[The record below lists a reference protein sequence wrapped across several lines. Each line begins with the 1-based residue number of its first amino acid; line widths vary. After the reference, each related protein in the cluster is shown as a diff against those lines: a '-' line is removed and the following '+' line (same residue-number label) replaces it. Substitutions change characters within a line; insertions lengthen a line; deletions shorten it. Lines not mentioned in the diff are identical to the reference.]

1 MFLPDRSRIFNHK
14 GGLQIPSNPV
24 LQYPSQQQNQAPIY
38 NQGYMQI
45 PQQQVPVTQQEVQ
58 PIYRSPII
66 TPQGKNSINLHN
78 HNLEILPDQLMMPPN
93 WQQPQQPIQQYVMPA
108 ATKVQ
113 TLPQVPVQQQP
124 ESIPPPSDV
133 EDDNSTEL
141 PKKKQRKHKKVDT
154 VEKKDDSKAHA
165 DNDPVH
171 EQYKMIRDSLEVE
184 FKDHKMEFRDHD
196 GKSDRPEGALLSLSL
211 GLLITAVLA
220 IIVTCRMKVVGSRR
234 RTGKVPFGRDAD
246 FLVNGMYL

>member
-1 MFLPDRSRIFNHK
+1 
-14 GGLQIPSNPV
+14 
-24 LQYPSQQQNQAPIY
+24 
-38 NQGYMQI
+38 
-45 PQQQVPVTQQEVQ
+45 
-58 PIYRSPII
+58 
-66 TPQGKNSINLHN
+66 
-78 HNLEILPDQLMMPPN
+78 MMPPN
-93 WQQPQQPIQQYVMPA
+93 WPQPVQQYVMPA

-113 TLPQVPVQQQP
+113 TLPQIPVQQEP
-124 ESIPPPSDV
+124 ENIPPPTDD
-133 EDDNSTEL
+133 EDDDISTDL
-141 PKKKQRKHKKVDT
+141 PKKKQRKHKKVET

-184 FKDHKMEFRDHD
+184 FKEHKMEFRDHD

-211 GLLITAVLA
+211 GLLITAILA

>member
-1 MFLPDRSRIFNHK
+1 MP
-14 GGLQIPSNPV
+14 
-24 LQYPSQQQNQAPIY
+24 QN
-38 NQGYMQI
+38 
-45 PQQQVPVTQQEVQ
+45 
-58 PIYRSPII
+58 
-66 TPQGKNSINLHN
+66 
-78 HNLEILPDQLMMPPN
+78 
-93 WQQPQQPIQQYVMPA
+93 WQQPIQQYVMPA

-124 ESIPPPSDV
+124 ESISSPT
-133 EDDNSTEL
+133 DDENDDESTDL
-141 PKKKQRKHKKVDT
+141 PKKKQRKHKKVES
-154 VEKKDDSKAHA
+154 VHIKDESKAHA

-211 GLLITAVLA
+211 GLLITAILA

>member
-1 MFLPDRSRIFNHK
+1 
-14 GGLQIPSNPV
+14 
-24 LQYPSQQQNQAPIY
+24 
-38 NQGYMQI
+38 
-45 PQQQVPVTQQEVQ
+45 
-58 PIYRSPII
+58 
-66 TPQGKNSINLHN
+66 
-78 HNLEILPDQLMMPPN
+78 MMPST
-93 WQQPQQPIQQYVMPA
+93 WQQPQQPAPQYVMPA

-113 TLPQVPVQQQP
+113 TLSQVPVQQQP
-124 ESIPPPSDV
+124 ETALPPSDKT
-133 EDDNSTEL
+133 EDQDDNSSEL
-141 PKKKQRKHKKVDT
+141 PKKKQRKHKKVE

-196 GKSDRPEGALLSLSL
+196 GKSDRPEGAFLSLSL
-211 GLLITAVLA
+211 GLLITAILA